1 MFDKDFLKKF
11 SAMGEYVNLLA
22 FKDTEEYRVVRGHI
36 LIERE
41 LDKLL
46 GRKLKN
52 FANLQKH
59 HRLYFS
65 LKTELALS
73 LGIISKKLA
82 DALQA
87 LNKIR
92 NRMSHENI
100 QDISLNEIKKLNTK
114 FFKQPMFQKALE
126 FTYEKGFKDALMLS
140 TLLLF
145 WEIKRLEDP
154 KVEKIV

>member
-1 MFDKDFLKKF
+1 MIEKSFFDKFKE
-11 SAMGEYVNLLA
+11 MGETVELLA

-46 GRKLKN
+46 NKKLEN
-52 FANLQKH
+52 FTYLLKR
-59 HRLYFS
+59 HRIYFA
-65 LKTELALS
+65 LKVDLTFS

-82 DALQA
+82 DALQV

-100 QDISLNEIKKLNTK
+100 QDISLSEIKKLNTK
-114 FFKQPMFQKALE
+114 FYSEPMFQKALDVI
-126 FTYEKGFKDALMLS
+126 YEKGFKDALMLS
-140 TLLLF
+140 TLFLL
-145 WEIKRLEDP
+145 WEVKRVDGS
-154 KVEKIV
+154 